1 MSLAELRAP
10 PPRRPGPCALTRSPL
25 GWAGPGQRSPE
36 RPLLPGLDT
45 AEREGEVPLAPGD
58 LMLSASRPAPPEP
71 GPHPVP

>member
-25 GWAGPGQRSPE
+25 WWAGPGQRSPE

-45 AEREGEVPLAPGD
+45 AERGGGGPA
-58 LMLSASRPAPPEP
+58 RPRGSYAL
-71 GPHPVP
+71 GL